1 MEGIKKDIQYLENK
15 LISTK
20 DELLKRAIEI
30 KLSILKNNKV
40 VTKWYTVKS

>member
-30 KLSILKNNKV
+30 KLGILKNNKV
-40 VTKWYTVKS
+40 VTK

>member
-40 VTKWYTVKS
+40 VTK